1 MPQPAQKIYAFVDES
16 GQETEGALFLV
27 SVVVTDH
34 EYERINETRIE
45 IEERSGKR
53 LKKWSRARF
62 DYRLAYVEAVIA
74 QPLFRELIFFSH
86 YTGSQDYFKLTVE
99 TAAKAIHHRDQ
110 EDHPA
115 TVIVDGLSGRD
126 VDRFKRS
133 LRQLHVNVR
142 KVRGARDESEPII
155 RLADA
160 VAGFVRDFL
169 EGQNYAAKLCEKA
182 IREGIFQEL

>member
-1 MPQPAQKIYAFVDES
+1 
-16 GQETEGALFLV
+16 
-27 SVVVTDH
+27 
-34 EYERINETRIE
+34 
-45 IEERSGKR
+45 
-53 LKKWSRARF
+53 
-62 DYRLAYVEAVIA
+62 
-74 QPLFRELIFFSH
+74 
-86 YTGSQDYFKLTVE
+86 
-99 TAAKAIHHRDQ
+99 
-110 EDHPA
+110 
-115 TVIVDGLSGRD
+115 VIVDGLRGQD

-169 EGQNYAAKLCEKA
+169 EGQNYATKLYEKA